1 MRQYI
6 GILIGALLG
15 ALGAILFG
23 QSLRPDPGSVQERA
37 EHAEHQ
43 LRVAEAQLRSLQG
56 GRIRADRQRSAEGA
70 RDILEDIREGRGAD
84 LDDIFAVT
92 KPWLNDLSPV
102 INLMRSKEE
111 KEQFARLAGDYTRK
125 YDLNESQ
132 QKQLRQWLDDRA
144 TENAERFVNVVA
156 NDSSTI
162 YDLML
167 AGKEAEQNIDGIDQF
182 MERQLTGEALT
193 SFRADRL
200 QERINSVEGE
210 ANGRLNNLDSIVN
223 LDASQEAQLFF
234 AMARSSEDY
243 IPSMDIEGMN
253 GDRSPLNQKGRNA
266 VIESI
271 LTSEQQELL
280 ENHRQNRRQ
289 NAEEE
294 MREIGLR
301 LPENWQQFEDDDW

>member
-1 MRQYI
+1 M
-6 GILIGALLG
+6 GLLIGVLG
-15 ALGAILFG
+15 GIFFG
-23 QSLRPDPGSVQERA
+23 QSLRPDPGSEQARA
-37 EHAEHQ
+37 ENAEHQ
-43 LRVAEAQLRSLQG
+43 LRIAEAELRRLQG
-56 GRIRADRQRSAEGA
+56 SRIRTDRQRSAEA
-70 RDILEDIREGRGAD
+70 TRNILEDVREGRGAD
-84 LDDIFAVT
+84 LDDIFRAT
-92 KPWLNDLSPV
+92 KPWFNDLSPV

-111 KEQFARLAGDYTRK
+111 REQFARLAGDYTRK

-132 QKQLRQWLDDRA
+132 QKQLRQWLDARA
-144 TENAERFVNVVA
+144 TENAQRFVDVVA
-156 NDSSTI
+156 DESSTM

-167 AGKEAEQNIDGIDQF
+167 AGKEAEQNIEGIDEF
-182 MERQLTGEALT
+182 MEQQLTGETLAA
-193 SFRADRL
+193 FRADRL
-200 QERINSVEGE
+200 QEKINSVEGE
-210 ANGRLNNLDSIVN
+210 ANGRLNNLDNIVN
-223 LDASQEAQLFF
+223 LDASQEDQLFF

-253 GDRSPLNQKGRNA
+253 GDRSPLNRKGRNA

>member
-1 MRQYI
+1 MHQYI
-6 GILIGALLG
+6 GVLTGAILG
-15 ALGAILFG
+15 AIGAILFG
-23 QSLRPDPGSVQERA
+23 QSLGPDQGSQQERA
-37 EHAEHQ
+37 ENAEHQ
-43 LRVAEAQLRSLQG
+43 LRVAEAQLRRLQG
-56 GRIRADRQRSAEGA
+56 SRIRADRQRSAEGA
-70 RDILEDIREGRGAD
+70 RDILDDIREGRGAD

-111 KEQFARLAGDYTRK
+111 REQFARLAGDYTRK
-125 YDLNESQ
+125 YDLNESK
-132 QKQLRQWLDDRA
+132 QKQLRQWLDARA
-144 TENAERFVNVVA
+144 TENAQRFVDVVA
-156 NDSSTI
+156 DESSTM

-167 AGKEAEQNIDGIDQF
+167 AGKEAEQNIEGIDQF
-182 MERQLTGEALT
+182 MEQQLTGETLVA
-193 SFRADRL
+193 FRADRL
-200 QERINSVEGE
+200 QEKVNSVEGE

-223 LDASQEAQLFF
+223 LDASQEDQLFF
-234 AMARSSEDY
+234 TMARSSEDY

-253 GDRSPLNQKGRNA
+253 GDRSPLNRKGRNA
-266 VIESI
+266 IIESI

>member
-1 MRQYI
+1 M
-6 GILIGALLG
+6 
-15 ALGAILFG
+15 
-23 QSLRPDPGSVQERA
+23 
-37 EHAEHQ
+37 
-43 LRVAEAQLRSLQG
+43 RVAEAQVRRLQG
-56 GRIRADRQRSAEGA
+56 TKIRADRQRSAEGA

-84 LDDIFAVT
+84 LDDIFTVT

-111 KEQFARLAGDYTRK
+111 REQFARLAGDYTRK

-132 QKQLRQWLDDRA
+132 QKQLRQWLDARA
-144 TENAERFVNVVA
+144 AENAQSFVDVVA
-156 NDSSTI
+156 DESSTM

-167 AGKEAEQNIDGIDQF
+167 AGKEAEQNIEGIDQF
-182 MERQLTGEALT
+182 MEQQLTGETLAA
-193 SFRADRL
+193 FRADRL
-200 QERINSVEGE
+200 QEKINSVEGE
-210 ANGRLNNLDSIVN
+210 ANGRLNNLDNIVN
-223 LDASQEAQLFF
+223 LDASQEEQLFF

-271 LTSEQQELL
+271 LTSGQQELL

>member
-1 MRQYI
+1 MHQYI
-6 GILIGALLG
+6 GVLTGAVLG
-15 ALGAILFG
+15 AIGAILFG
-23 QSLRPDPGSVQERA
+23 QSLGPDQGSQQERA
-37 EHAEHQ
+37 ENAEHQ
-43 LRVAEAQLRSLQG
+43 LRVAEAQLRRLQG
-56 GRIRADRQRSAEGA
+56 SRIRADRQRSAEGA

-92 KPWLNDLSPV
+92 KPWLNDISPV

-111 KEQFARLAGDYTRK
+111 REQFARLAGDYTRK

-132 QKQLRQWLDDRA
+132 QKQLRQWLDARA
-144 TENAERFVNVVA
+144 TENAERFVNVVTD
-156 NDSSTI
+156 DSSTI

-167 AGKEAEQNIDGIDQF
+167 AGKEAEQNIQGIDQF
-182 MERQLTGEALT
+182 MERQLTGEALI

-223 LDASQEAQLFF
+223 LDASQEDRLFF
-234 AMARSSEDY
+234 TMARSSEDY

-253 GDRSPLNQKGRNA
+253 GDRSPLNRKGRNA

-301 LPENWQQFEDDDW
+301 LPENWQQLEDDDW

>member
-1 MRQYI
+1 MLQYI
-6 GILIGALLG
+6 GIPIGILLG

-23 QSLRPDPGSVQERA
+23 QSLGPEPGSEQERA
-37 EHAEHQ
+37 ENVEHQ
-43 LRVAEAQLRSLQG
+43 LRIAEAELRRLQG
-56 GRIRADRQRSAEGA
+56 SRICADRQRSAEGA
-70 RDILEDIREGRGAD
+70 RDILEAIREGRGAD

-111 KEQFARLAGDYTRK
+111 REQFARLAGDYTRK

-144 TENAERFVNVVA
+144 TENAERFVNIVA
-156 NDSSTI
+156 NDSSTF
-162 YDLML
+162 YDLMG

-200 QERINSVEGE
+200 QERIHSVEGE

-223 LDASQEAQLFF
+223 LDASQEDQLFF

-253 GDRSPLNQKGRNA
+253 GDRSPLNRKGRNA

-271 LTSEQQELL
+271 LTSEQQRLL

>member
-1 MRQYI
+1 MLQYI
-6 GILIGALLG
+6 GIPMGILLG

-23 QSLRPDPGSVQERA
+23 QSLGPDPGSEQERA
-37 EHAEHQ
+37 ENAEHQ
-43 LRVAEAQLRSLQG
+43 LRIAEAELRRLQG
-56 GRIRADRQRSAEGA
+56 SRIRADRQRSAEGA

-111 KEQFARLAGDYTRK
+111 REQFARLAGDYTRK

-144 TENAERFVNVVA
+144 TENAERFVNIVA
-156 NDSSTI
+156 NDSSTF
-162 YDLML
+162 YDLMV

-200 QERINSVEGE
+200 QERIHSVEGE

-223 LDASQEAQLFF
+223 LDASQEDQLFF

-253 GDRSPLNQKGRNA
+253 GDRSPLNRKGRNA

-271 LTSEQQELL
+271 LTSEQQRLL

>member
-1 MRQYI
+1 MPQYI
-6 GILIGALLG
+6 GIPMGVLIG

-23 QSLRPDPGSVQERA
+23 QSLGPDPGSEQERA
-37 EHAEHQ
+37 EKAEHQ
-43 LRVAEAQLRSLQG
+43 LRVAEAQLRHLQG
-56 GRIRADRQRSAEGA
+56 TRIRADRQQSAEGA

-84 LDDIFAVT
+84 IDDIFAVT

-111 KEQFARLAGDYTRK
+111 REQFARLAGDYTRK

-132 QKQLRQWLDDRA
+132 QTQLRQWLDARA
-144 TENAERFVNVVA
+144 SENAQRFVDVVA
-156 NDSSTI
+156 DDSSTI

-167 AGKEAEQNIDGIDQF
+167 AGKEAEQNIKGIDQF

-223 LDASQEAQLFF
+223 LDASQEDQLFF
-234 AMARSSEDY
+234 TMARSSEDY

>member
-156 NDSSTI
+156 NDSSTM
-162 YDLML
+162 YDLIL
-167 AGKEAEQNIDGIDQF
+167 AGKEAEQNIEGIDQF
-182 MERQLTGEALT
+182 MEQQLTGETLVA
-193 SFRADRL
+193 FRADRL
-200 QERINSVEGE
+200 QEKIDSVEGE

-223 LDASQEAQLFF
+223 LDASQEDQLFF

-243 IPSMDIEGMN
+243 IPSMDIEGMDD
-253 GDRSPLNQKGRNA
+253 DRSALDRVGRNLA
-266 VIESI
+266 IESI
-271 LTSEQQELL
+271 LTSEQLELL
-280 ENHRQNRRQ
+280 ESHRQNRRQ

-294 MREIGLR
+294 MRAIGLR

>member
-156 NDSSTI
+156 NDSSTM

-167 AGKEAEQNIDGIDQF
+167 AGEEAEQNIEGIDQF
-182 MERQLTGEALT
+182 MEQQLTGETLAA
-193 SFRADRL
+193 FRADRL
-200 QERINSVEGE
+200 QEKIDSVEGE

-223 LDASQEAQLFF
+223 LDASQEDQLFF

-243 IPSMDIEGMN
+243 IPSMDIEGMDD
-253 GDRSPLNQKGRNA
+253 DRSALDRVGRNLA
-266 VIESI
+266 IESI
-271 LTSEQQELL
+271 LTSEQLELL
-280 ENHRQNRRQ
+280 ESHRQNRRQ

-294 MREIGLR
+294 MRAIGLR

>member
-1 MRQYI
+1 MPQYI
-6 GILIGALLG
+6 GIPMGLLIGVLG
-15 ALGAILFG
+15 GIFFG
-23 QSLRPDPGSVQERA
+23 QSLPPDPGSEQERA
-37 EHAEHQ
+37 EKAEHR
-43 LRVAEAQLRSLQG
+43 LRVAEAQVRRLQG
-56 GRIRADRQRSAEGA
+56 TKIRADRQRSAEGA

-84 LDDIFAVT
+84 LDDIFTVT

-111 KEQFARLAGDYTRK
+111 REQFARLAGDYTRK

-132 QKQLRQWLDDRA
+132 QKQLRQWLDARA
-144 TENAERFVNVVA
+144 AENAQSFVDVVA
-156 NDSSTI
+156 DESSTM

-167 AGKEAEQNIDGIDQF
+167 AGKEAEQNIEGIDEF
-182 MERQLTGEALT
+182 MEQQLTGETLAA
-193 SFRADRL
+193 FRVDRL
-200 QERINSVEGE
+200 QEKINSVEGE

-223 LDASQEAQLFF
+223 LDASQEEQLFF

>member
-156 NDSSTI
+156 NDSSTM

-167 AGKEAEQNIDGIDQF
+167 AGEEAEQNIEGIDQF
-182 MERQLTGEALT
+182 MEQQLTGETLAA
-193 SFRADRL
+193 FRADRL
-200 QERINSVEGE
+200 QEKIDSVEGE

-223 LDASQEAQLFF
+223 LDASQEDQLFF

-243 IPSMDIEGMN
+243 IPSMDIEGMDD
-253 GDRSPLNQKGRNA
+253 DRSALDREGRNVA
-266 VIESI
+266 IESI

-280 ENHRQNRRQ
+280 ESHRQNRRQ

-294 MREIGLR
+294 MRAIGLR

>member
-1 MRQYI
+1 MHQYI
-6 GILIGALLG
+6 GVLTGAVLG
-15 ALGAILFG
+15 AIGAILFG
-23 QSLRPDPGSVQERA
+23 QSLGPDQGSQQERA
-37 EHAEHQ
+37 EKAEHQ
-43 LRVAEAQLRSLQG
+43 LRVTQAELRRFEG
-56 GRIRADRQRSAEGA
+56 IRIRAGLGRPEKGA
-70 RDILEDIREGRGAD
+70 RDIMEDIREGRGAD

-92 KPWLNDLSPV
+92 KPWLNDISPV

-111 KEQFARLAGDYTRK
+111 REQFARLAGDYTRK

-132 QKQLRQWLDDRA
+132 QKQLRQWLDARA
-144 TENAERFVNVVA
+144 TENAKRFINVVTD
-156 NDSSTI
+156 DSSTI

-167 AGKEAEQNIDGIDQF
+167 AGKEAEQNIQGIDQF

-223 LDASQEAQLFF
+223 LDASQEDQLFF
-234 AMARSSEDY
+234 TMARSSEDY
-243 IPSMDIEGMN
+243 IPSMDIEGMD
-253 GDRSPLNQKGRNA
+253 GDRSALDRQGRNVA
-266 VIESI
+266 IDSI
-271 LTSEQQELL
+271 LSPKQQELL
-280 ENHRQNRRQ
+280 ESHRQNRRQ
-289 NAEEE
+289 NAEKE

>member
-156 NDSSTI
+156 NDSSTM

-167 AGKEAEQNIDGIDQF
+167 AGEEAEQNIEGIDQF
-182 MERQLTGEALT
+182 MEQQLTGETLVA
-193 SFRADRL
+193 FRADRL
-200 QERINSVEGE
+200 QEKIDSVEGE

-223 LDASQEAQLFF
+223 LDASQEDQLFF

-243 IPSMDIEGMN
+243 IPSMDIEGMDD
-253 GDRSPLNQKGRNA
+253 DRSALDREGRNVA
-266 VIESI
+266 IESI

-280 ENHRQNRRQ
+280 ESHRQNRRQ

-294 MREIGLR
+294 MRAIGLR

>member
-111 KEQFARLAGDYTRK
+111 REQFARLAGNYTRK

>member
-156 NDSSTI
+156 NDSSTM
-162 YDLML
+162 YDLIL
-167 AGKEAEQNIDGIDQF
+167 AGKEAEQNIEGIDQF
-182 MERQLTGEALT
+182 MEQQLTGETLVA
-193 SFRADRL
+193 FRADRL
-200 QERINSVEGE
+200 QEKIDSVEGE

-223 LDASQEAQLFF
+223 LDASQEDQLFF

-243 IPSMDIEGMN
+243 IPSMDIEGMDD
-253 GDRSPLNQKGRNA
+253 DRSALDREGRNVA
-266 VIESI
+266 IESI
-271 LTSEQQELL
+271 LTSEQLELL
-280 ENHRQNRRQ
+280 ESHRQNRRQ

-294 MREIGLR
+294 MRAIGLR

>member
-156 NDSSTI
+156 NDSSTM
-162 YDLML
+162 YDLIL
-167 AGKEAEQNIDGIDQF
+167 AGKEAEQNIEGIDQF
-182 MERQLTGEALT
+182 MEQQLTGETLVA
-193 SFRADRL
+193 FRADRL
-200 QERINSVEGE
+200 QEKIDSVEGE

-223 LDASQEAQLFF
+223 LDASQEDQLFF

-243 IPSMDIEGMN
+243 IPSMDIEGMDD
-253 GDRSPLNQKGRNA
+253 DRSALDREGRNVA
-266 VIESI
+266 IESI

-280 ENHRQNRRQ
+280 ESHRQNRRQ

-294 MREIGLR
+294 MRAIGLR